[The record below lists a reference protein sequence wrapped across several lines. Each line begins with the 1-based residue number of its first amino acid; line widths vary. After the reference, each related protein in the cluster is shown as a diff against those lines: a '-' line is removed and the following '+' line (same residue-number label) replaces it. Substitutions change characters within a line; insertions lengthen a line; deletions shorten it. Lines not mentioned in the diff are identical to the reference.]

1 MFLWGVRK
9 LLNTLGITP
18 TPHKNII
25 PEFLAA

>member
-1 MFLWGVRK
+1 VRK
-9 LLNTLGITP
+9 LLNALGITP